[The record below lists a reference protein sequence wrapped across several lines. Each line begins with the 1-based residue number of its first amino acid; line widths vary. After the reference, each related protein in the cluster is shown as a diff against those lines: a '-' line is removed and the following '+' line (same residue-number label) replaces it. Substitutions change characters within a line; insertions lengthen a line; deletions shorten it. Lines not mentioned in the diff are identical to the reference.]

1 MNGITLVLSL
11 ALLGFS
17 TFLQD
22 AAAPPAASQAPSA
35 TGKGIPIKITPEGL
49 AHAKKMWGYDCSV
62 CHGANGDGKG
72 DIASSLKTKMKDF
85 TDPTA
90 LSAMSDQD
98 LFTIIQKGKDEMPP
112 EGDRA
117 KPDDIW
123 HMVALVRS
131 FAKK

>member
-1 MNGITLVLSL
+1 MNGFALVVSL
-11 ALLGFS
+11 VLLGFGS
-17 TFLQD
+17 ILQE
-22 AAAPPAASQAPSA
+22 AAAPTAAPQAAPAA
-35 TGKGIPIKITPEGL
+35 GKGIPIKITAEGT
-49 AHAKKMWGYDCSV
+49 AHAKKMWGYDCAV

-72 DIASSLKTKMKDF
+72 DIASSLKSKPKDY
-85 TDPTA
+85 TDPA
-90 LSAMSDQD
+90 SLSGMTDQE

-123 HMVALVRS
+123 NMVALVRS